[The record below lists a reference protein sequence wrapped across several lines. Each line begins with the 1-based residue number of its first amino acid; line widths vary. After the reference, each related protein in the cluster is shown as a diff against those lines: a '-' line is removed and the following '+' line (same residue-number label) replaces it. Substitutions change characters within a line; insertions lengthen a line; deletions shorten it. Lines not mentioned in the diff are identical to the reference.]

1 MDFDVYL
8 SVAWLGVGI
17 IDILHTKRM
26 FQRVKKNQGISFGHA
41 IAEQTVKHRRSNSNI
56 FLNNF
61 LKKEK
66 IFSEITLKC

>member
-41 IAEQTVKHRRSNSNI
+41 IAAQ
-56 FLNNF
+56 
-61 LKKEK
+61 
-66 IFSEITLKC
+66 TLKFKYFPQ